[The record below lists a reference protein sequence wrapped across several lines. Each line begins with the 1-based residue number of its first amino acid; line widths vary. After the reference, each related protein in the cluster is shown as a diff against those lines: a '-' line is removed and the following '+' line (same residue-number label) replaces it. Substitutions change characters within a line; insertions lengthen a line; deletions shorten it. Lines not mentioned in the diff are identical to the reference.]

1 MAAAATGRAIIP
13 QSTRRLRPRDG
24 ARSERKTVDYDFQQ
38 IDAIIN
44 ARSLAVVGASN
55 SPTKFGY
62 MFTRSQVTM
71 GFDGP
76 LYLVNSNEDEIMG
89 RPAYPDLLSLP
100 SAPDLVYL
108 TIPAHRSV
116 EVLADCAKIGVK
128 AVIMMASGFKE
139 AGESGKRLEEEALAI
154 AREGGF
160 RMIGPNC
167 FGIYNPR
174 NRLTLLPGHDF
185 SKSAG
190 SVAFISQSGGYSA
203 HVARQGKSLGI
214 DFSAVISYGNA
225 ADLDESDFLEY
236 FTDDPD
242 TRMISAYIEGV
253 RDGARFA
260 RVLQRAAAAKPVVLW
275 KVGAGESSRRAVLSH
290 TGSLAGSAELWDSL
304 IKKSGAI
311 EASGVDELL
320 DIVLV
325 LKHFGRSP
333 GKRLLICGGGGGL
346 GTYGADLAE
355 KEGLLVPDLDVRALE
370 RLQEV
375 LDHAGA
381 VAGNPLDVGAPLIPM
396 PFLEDALFEAGG
408 NPTTDILLFDLAVNF
423 GYDVAG
429 DFGIE
434 RTVELLGETRRRSG
448 THVAAVLYSRS
459 FDPDDMR
466 FETMLRRMRKRL
478 HAAGVPVFE
487 SMERAVRAIS
497 RVN

>member
-1 MAAAATGRAIIP
+1 M
-13 QSTRRLRPRDG
+13 
-24 ARSERKTVDYDFQQ
+24 KYDFNE
-38 IDAIIN
+38 IDSIIN
-44 ARSLAVVGASN
+44 AKSMAVVGASN

-89 RPAYPDLLSLP
+89 RPAYPDLRSLP

-116 EVLADCAKIGVK
+116 EVLEDCAAVGVK

-139 AGESGKRLEEEALAI
+139 AGEKGGELEQKALAI
-154 AREGGF
+154 ARDGGF
-160 RMIGPNC
+160 RLIGPNC

-190 SVAFISQSGGYSA
+190 DVAFIGQSGGYSA

-214 DFSAVISYGNA
+214 GFRAVISYGNA
-225 ADLDESDFLEY
+225 ADLNESDFLEY
-236 FTDDPD
+236 FTDDPV
-242 TRMISAYIEGV
+242 TRIVTAYIEGV

-260 RVLQRAAAAKPVVLW
+260 RALDRAAGAKPVVLW
-275 KVGAGESSRRAVLSH
+275 KVGSAESSRRAVLSH

-304 IKKSGAI
+304 LVKSGAI
-311 EASGVDELL
+311 GASGVDELL
-320 DIVLV
+320 DIVLA
-325 LKHFGRSP
+325 LKHFGRRP
-333 GKRLLICGGGGGL
+333 GKRLLICSGGGGL
-346 GTYGADLAE
+346 GSYGADLAE
-355 KEGLLVPDLDVRALE
+355 REGLSVPMLEPGALE
-370 RLQEV
+370 KLQEV

-381 VAGNPLDVGAPLIPM
+381 VAGNPLDIGAPLIPM
-396 PFLEDALFEAGG
+396 PFLEDALFEAGA

-448 THVAAVLYSRS
+448 KPVAAVLYSQS

-466 FETMLRRMRKRL
+466 FETMIRRMRKRL
-478 HAAGVPVFE
+478 AGAGVPAFPT
-487 SMERAVRAIS
+487 MGRAVRAIS